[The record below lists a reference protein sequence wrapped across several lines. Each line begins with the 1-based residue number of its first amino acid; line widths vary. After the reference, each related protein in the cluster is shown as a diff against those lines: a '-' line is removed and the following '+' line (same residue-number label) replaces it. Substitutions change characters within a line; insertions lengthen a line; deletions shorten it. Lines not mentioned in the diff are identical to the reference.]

1 MSNAVAKP
9 NFSVICQKMNRGRT
23 EAMLPE
29 RQKGSVLCSRKD
41 CIKMRNNTM
50 DVLLRIGIPAGVK
63 GTIYICDAMEL
74 FDTDPYYP
82 EGKISAL
89 YEEIARMHGT
99 TSSRVER
106 AIRHAFETGIHKG
119 KQDLVVQYLDMVNT
133 QNGNLLRKLY
143 FRLKQEERKRQKETM
158 CDSDDCMLKKQIY
171 MEVLDICSAEV
182 KSAFTRILQR
192 MDKEEILIGGNQK

>member
-1 MSNAVAKP
+1 
-9 NFSVICQKMNRGRT
+9 
-23 EAMLPE
+23 
-29 RQKGSVLCSRKD
+29 
-41 CIKMRNNTM
+41 M